1 MPQTKT
7 VTDARI
13 LAAALAG
20 LEAQRSRIEEQIA
33 EVRSLLGKGRGAAAK
48 PAARRKAKRKL
59 SATGRRRIILAQK
72 RRWDAFRKRQAAAK

>member
-1 MPQTKT
+1 MPRTKT

-33 EVRSLLGKGRGAAAK
+33 EVRSLLGKGPGAAAR
-48 PAARRKAKRKL
+48 PAAKGKAKRSL
-59 SATGRRRIILAQK
+59 THLQQQLGRSI
-72 RRWDAFRKRQAAAK
+72 